1 MMEPDG
7 LQDIAIETK
16 DMNVLELA
24 CATGQSNIAE
34 WLLKDCKLQHRRD
47 LKASKLLNE
56 RMYLFVPVL
65 KKDALTFERV
75 LQYVKLL
82 PNDVKDLLWLLK

>member
-1 MMEPDG
+1 M
-7 LQDIAIETK
+7 QDIAIETK

-24 CATGQSNIAE
+24 CSTGQSNIAE

-47 LKASKLLNE
+47 LKAFKLLNE

>member
-16 DMNVLELA
+16 DMNVFELA
-24 CATGQSNIAE
+24 CATGQAIIAE
-34 WLLKDCKLQHRRD
+34 WLLKDCSLLHRRD
-47 LKASKLLNE
+47 LRASKMLNE

-65 KKDALTFERV
+65 KKDA
-75 LQYVKLL
+75 
-82 PNDVKDLLWLLK
+82 